1 MSAIDS
7 PGAAADAPG
16 LPAPA
21 WEQIRGGRRPEP
33 LSLAAVADVD
43 VAVEGLGGAAA
54 LRGSLHAQLLGA
66 GPLEPLLERPMVT
79 DVAVNGDGSVWVD
92 AGAGLVRADVDV
104 GGPDAV
110 RRLAVRLAGLAGRRL
125 DETSPYVDGV
135 LPSGVRL
142 HAILPPLVAGGPH
155 LTLRVPAR
163 TAMTLAELDSRS
175 MFPAGWADLLRRL
188 VRRRVA
194 FVVSGGTGVGKTT
207 LLGALLGEAPPA
219 ERVIVVEDVRELRV
233 DQPQVVRLEA
243 RPPNVEGAGE
253 VALTTLVR
261 QALRMRP
268 DRLVLGEARGA
279 EVRELLAALN
289 TGHEG
294 GCGTLHA
301 NSAQDVVARFEA
313 LGALAGMSPG
323 AVHAQ
328 LVSAVDV
335 VVHVCRRSIDGVV
348 RRRVETVGVL
358 VRGGD
363 GRPQVV
369 EALSTD
375 RPGPGH
381 GPGWPRLA
389 GLLHLPT
396 APVASVA
403 AATPVASVAAA
414 TAVAS
419 VAPGT
424 PAWPSVQVP
433 QRGAR

>member
-1 MSAIDS
+1 MTVS
-7 PGAAADAPG
+7 PG

-33 LSLAAVADVD
+33 QNLATVAETD
-43 VAVEGLGGAAA
+43 VAIDGLGGAAA
-54 LRGSLHAQLLGA
+54 LRGSLQAQLLGA
-66 GPLEPLLERPMVT
+66 GPLEPLLELPGVT

-92 AGAGLVRADVDV
+92 AGAGLVRVDVDV

-142 HAILPPLVAGGPH
+142 HAILPPLVADGPH
-155 LTLRVPAR
+155 LTLRIPAR
-163 TAMTLAELDSRS
+163 SAMTLTELEARS
-175 MFPAGWADLLRRL
+175 MFPPGWAGLLRQL

-207 LLGALLGEAPPA
+207 LLGALLGEAPAA
-219 ERVIVVEDVRELRV
+219 ERVIVVEDVRELSV

-243 RPPNVEGAGE
+243 RPANVEGAGE
-253 VALTTLVR
+253 VTLTTLVR

-301 NSAQDVVARFEA
+301 NSAGDVVARFEA
-313 LGALAGMSPG
+313 LGALAGLSPA

-335 VVHVCRRSIDGVV
+335 VVHVGRRAAEGAVRRQVETIGVV
-348 RRRVETVGVL
+348 
-358 VRGGD
+358 VRGPD
-363 GRPQVV
+363 GRPEVV
-369 EALSTD
+369 DALSTD
-375 RPGPGH
+375 RDGSPR
-381 GPGWPRLA
+381 GPGWPRLSA
-389 GLLHLPT
+389 LL
-396 APVASVA
+396 
-403 AATPVASVAAA
+403 
-414 TAVAS
+414 
-419 VAPGT
+419 GT
-424 PAWPSVQVP
+424 PLSATSIEAI
-433 QRGAR
+433 GGSS

>member
-1 MSAIDS
+1 VNVS
-7 PGAAADAPG
+7 PG

-33 LSLAAVADVD
+33 QNLATVAERD
-43 VAVEGLGGAAA
+43 VATDGLGGAAA
-54 LRGSLHAQLLGA
+54 LRGSLQAQLLGA
-66 GPLEPLLERPMVT
+66 GPLEPLLELPGVT

-92 AGAGLVRADVDV
+92 AGAGLVRVDVDV

-142 HAILPPLVAGGPH
+142 HAILPPLVADGPH
-155 LTLRVPAR
+155 LTLRIPAR
-163 TAMTLAELDSRS
+163 SAMTLTELEARS
-175 MFPAGWADLLRRL
+175 MFPPGWAGLLRQL

-207 LLGALLGEAPPA
+207 LLGALLGEAPAA
-219 ERVIVVEDVRELRV
+219 ERVIVVEDVRELSV

-243 RPPNVEGAGE
+243 RPANVEGAGE
-253 VALTTLVR
+253 VTLTTLVR

-301 NSAQDVVARFEA
+301 NSAGDVVARFEA
-313 LGALAGMSPG
+313 LGALAGLSPA

-335 VVHVCRRSIDGVV
+335 VVHVGRRAAEGAVRRQVETIGVV
-348 RRRVETVGVL
+348 
-358 VRGGD
+358 VRGPD
-363 GRPQVV
+363 GRPEVV
-369 EALSTD
+369 DALSTD
-375 RPGPGH
+375 RDGSPR
-381 GPGWPRLA
+381 GPGWPRLSA
-389 GLLHLPT
+389 LLGMPL
-396 APVASVA
+396 S
-403 AATPVASVAAA
+403 ATSIEAIGGS
-414 TAVAS
+414 S
-419 VAPGT
+419 
-424 PAWPSVQVP
+424 
-433 QRGAR
+433 